1 MEYKQTAEERSGLA
15 KLINAKTMERLMEV
29 TGGEFEATFN
39 DEDKP
44 RKAAYN
50 LKYASDPSSELIEQY
65 NRLIDDT
72 QNEINALHNML
83 NSKKLDKAK
92 LLKENNKFLAA
103 SGEKYSWHKY
113 EQLLANERVAAERI
127 QGLLLKKNSINK
139 LLDEGL
145 TCLIN

>member
-29 TGGEFEATFN
+29 TGGEFNATFN

-44 RKAAYN
+44 RNAMYN
-50 LKYASDPSSELIEQY
+50 LKYASDPSGELIEQY

-83 NSKKLDKAK
+83 SSKKLDKSK

-103 SGEKYSWHKY
+103 SGEKYSWGKY
-113 EQLLANERVAAERI
+113 EELLANERVA
-127 QGLLLKKNSINK
+127 S
-139 LLDEGL
+139 
-145 TCLIN
+145 